1 MKRIN
6 TLWLLR
12 DGGWGLVCFLENAV
26 NIQKRM
32 WNFLLISQHKI
43 IKKLIFADR
52 HHFDNPVYS
61 TSYRG
66 GGPAPGPTNP
76 VPSTH
81 LPLNNGCSRV
91 VNHFSTSASAC
102 SSAKK
107 HVNIERDKLG
117 GGATSVPNHYQD
129 DTEEE
134 MEHESGNFALLICVL
149 LLL

>member
-1 MKRIN
+1 M
-6 TLWLLR
+6 
-12 DGGWGLVCFLENAV
+12 
-26 NIQKRM
+26 
-32 WNFLLISQHKI
+32 
-43 IKKLIFADR
+43 
-52 HHFDNPVYS
+52 
-61 TSYRG
+61 
-66 GGPAPGPTNP
+66 
-76 VPSTH
+76 
-81 LPLNNGCSRV
+81 